1 MRRRNLNEEYLNS
14 VRSSDGKSAHSSV
27 TLEHTTEA
35 SAGFAQLL
43 RQQKRG
49 GGSKDANVI
58 DIGPRKSIFAA
69 LNAHS
74 NSLFGNS
81 SDAFFDENNDDARE
95 GAYHLG
101 WRTFIA
107 AAVLLVIGII
117 LLVVGL
123 RVYLKSN
130 SDSVHNGLE
139 MIVLGC
145 VCTFFLCGF
154 LSVYFINF
162 SSYAF
167 YSMLF
172 SSFYSIFAWF
182 ICWKHHAR
190 NPIRLGRLSLRQ
202 SSLLRSI

>member
-145 VCTFFLCGF
+145 VLFLPGLYAGSIMLGTQF
-154 LSVYFINF
+154 GWVGYHYGNLP
-162 SSYAF
+162 SYDPFEENDAT
-167 YSMLF
+167 L
-172 SSFYSIFAWF
+172 
-182 ICWKHHAR
+182 
-190 NPIRLGRLSLRQ
+190 Q
-202 SSLLRSI
+202 DQTSLLSNRN